1 MKKIIKLTESDLQKI
16 IKKIIRESIISE
28 SVTEVKNISDINWYG
43 LVNNARTVFNAELN
57 SKVNVPSD
65 FWPLVDKIIR
75 SLSSNLKE
83 SIVSDVINGNLS
95 ENTVKIFNNNINN
108 SLNSV
113 FNDPKLNSAFDKIP
127 GTKKFFAKHLGSDTI
142 KNKANEG
149 VTLLGSKFYTEG
161 MSGSL
166 KKYYNLNSPIV
177 KNYIKVL
184 SQLGNN
190 ISNNQSL
197 KDKLY
202 NLIMSKL

>member
-1 MKKIIKLTESDLQKI
+1 MKKIIKLTESDLQRI

-28 SVTEVKNISDINWYG
+28 SVTEVKNISDINWYR
-43 LVNNARTVFNAELN
+43 LVDNGRTVLSTELN
-57 SKVNVPSD
+57 SMVNIPID
-65 FWPLVDKIIR
+65 FWPSVDKIVI

-83 SIVSDVINGNLS
+83 SIMSDVINGNLS
-95 ENTVKIFNNNINN
+95 SNTVKILNNSINN
-108 SLNSV
+108 SLNLV

-127 GTKKFFAKHLGSDTI
+127 GTKKFFAKNLGSYTI
-142 KNKANEG
+142 KNKINEG

-177 KNYIKVL
+177 KKYIKVL
-184 SQLGNN
+184 TQLGTNV
-190 ISNNQSL
+190 SNNQSL
-197 KDKLY
+197 KDKIY